1 MLLKLRLYTAR
12 TIFCILV
19 FAITIFALISALV
32 TIKAVLA
39 FDFYTAIGAAFA
51 VYASYKVVE
60 KAHKKLELEEDRFYS
75 TFDFRF

>member
-12 TIFCILV
+12 TIFCVLV
-19 FAITIFALISALV
+19 FVVATFALISALV

-51 VYASYKVVE
+51 VYASYKVLE
-60 KAHKKLELEEDRFYS
+60 KAHKKLEKEEDRFYS
-75 TFDFRF
+75 TYNFSF